1 MKHTLGV
8 APHAHQPSGR
18 LLPVCLILILL
29 MTWLLP
35 ATASAGMPRETSR
48 QSPTPPLDLG
58 WASGFNA
65 PGMDSVV
72 AALAIGPDGSLYA
85 GGNFTHAGG
94 VFANHIARWDGSRW
108 RALGD
113 GVSGVA
119 YPDVLALAFGPDGSV
134 YAGGRFTMAGG
145 VVVNH
150 IARWDSTTT
159 SWHPLGSGMGATAYT
174 PEVYA
179 LVVGPDGS
187 LYAGGA
193 FLTAGGID
201 SPYVARWDGTSW
213 HSLGTGMDSVVNAL
227 VFGPDGALYAG
238 GYFTMAGGVAAH
250 RIARW
255 DSSTSSWHP
264 LSNGIDEEVNAL
276 AMGPGGALYAGG
288 YFTMAG
294 GELAN
299 SIARWD
305 PATSTWHPLG
315 SGVGGPDYPGV
326 NALAVGLD
334 GSLYAGGDFA
344 TAGGIQTNGIA
355 RWDGST
361 STWYALGSGIGD
373 PMRTVVY
380 ALAAGPGDSLY
391 AGGRFDTAGGVVA
404 NHIARWNSA
413 TTTWHTVG
421 TGNGLNGVVRALAAA
436 PDGSLYAGG
445 CFTTAGGVVASL
457 VARWDGS
464 TSTWHALGSGRT
476 GSQFSCVRALALG
489 PDGSLYVGGDVS
501 TARWDGSQWHPLGS
515 GIDSGVDALAVGPD
529 GSLYAGGWFTM
540 AGGVAA
546 NYIARWDGSEW
557 QPLGSGMN
565 WAVEALAFGPDGSLY
580 AGGYFTT
587 AGGMPAN
594 RVARWDGSQW
604 HPLGS
609 GIGDSSVQ
617 ALTFG
622 LDGSL
627 YAGGWFSGNVARWD
641 GSQWQSLGTGLD
653 LGVYALTVGPD
664 GSLYAGGN
672 FRWAGGIAANHIAR
686 WDASTPSWDAL
697 SNGVND
703 DVRALAFVPDGSLY
717 VGGGFAAAD
726 YRPSTHIARWGELP
740 PTAVTLASF
749 EAMGDDGI
757 APSAWP
763 VVVILGL
770 VLAAGAA
777 LAQRRV
783 RTIRWHSAGTA
794 T

>member
-18 LLPVCLILILL
+18 LLPVGLILILL
-29 MTWLLP
+29 VTWLLP

-58 WASGFNA
+58 WARGFNA
-65 PGMDSVV
+65 PGMDNVV
-72 AALAIGPDGSLYA
+72 QALAPGPDGSLYA
-85 GGNFTHAGG
+85 GGIFTLAGG
-94 VFANHIARWDGSRW
+94 VASNSIAHWDGARWH
-108 RALGD
+108 ALGA
-113 GVSGVA
+113 GVSGGDFSEPSVK
-119 YPDVLALAFGPDGSV
+119 ALAFGPGGPLYV
-134 YAGGRFTMAGG
+134 AGDFAMAGG

-150 IARWDSTTT
+150 IARWDESTS
-159 SWHPLGSGMGATAYT
+159 SWHSLGSGMGGTVYA
-174 PEVYA
+174 PEVQA
-179 LVVGPDGS
+179 LAVGPDGS
-187 LYAGGA
+187 LYAGGS
-193 FLTAGGID
+193 FWTAGGVTVNYI
-201 SPYVARWDGTSW
+201 ARWDGTTW
-213 HSLGTGMDSVVNAL
+213 HALGAGMDTAVSAL
-227 VFGPDGALYAG
+227 AVAPDGTLYAG
-238 GYFTMAGGVAAH
+238 GYFTTAGGVAAH

-255 DSSTSSWHP
+255 DGTQWHA
-264 LSNGIDEEVNAL
+264 LGSGIDDMVYAL
-276 AMGPGGALYAGG
+276 VAGPDGALYAGG
-288 YFTMAG
+288 NFTTAG
-294 GELAN
+294 GEPAN
-299 SIARWD
+299 NIARWD
-305 PATSTWHPLG
+305 PATLTWHPLG
-315 SGVGGPDYPGV
+315 SGVGGPDYPTV
-326 NALAVGLD
+326 RALAIALD

-344 TAGGIQTNGIA
+344 TAGEIEANGIA
-355 RWDGST
+355 RWEGST

-445 CFTTAGGVVASL
+445 CFTTAGGVVAGL

-540 AGGVAA
+540 AGGTPAS
-546 NYIARWDGSEW
+546 YIARWDGSQW
-557 QPLGSGMN
+557 HPLGTGMN
-565 WAVEALAFGPDGSLY
+565 SAAEALAFGPDGSLY

-686 WDASTPSWDAL
+686 WDASTPSWHAL
-697 SNGVND
+697 SNGVNG

-726 YRPSTHIARWGELP
+726 YRPSTNIARWGELP

-749 EAMGDDGI
+749 EAMSDDGI